1 MGREHLLAFAL
12 LAAVVAAS
20 VIVPVSE
27 GAGDDMGLLLYEVNP
42 KGEFEGVSVFN
53 YGPSAIDMSEY
64 SIYDGY
70 GYITFSERL
79 MVEPGAR
86 ATFCS
91 TASEGDPFSG
101 RDMVYASGTGGVIVD
116 KKFELNNSGDCV
128 YLLKGDDTLDAMC
141 YGNRTVSDQAQW
153 SGRSVPVPST
163 GFLQRQGSSDTDT
176 ADDWFAYKPGRTSFP
191 FDPDRRYDAD
201 VTPFTFPESGGIPV
215 YRALESATE
224 TVDISI
230 YLISSNN
237 VYGLLAELEGRGVEV
252 RLLLEGSPVSPKITD
267 FLPQIRA
274 VVDAGAEVRLIN
286 AGDSDGRYSFAHAKY
301 AIIDGSTVVVTSEN
315 WAVANMNGKITE
327 DPYSSKNNGN
337 RGWGAVVES
346 AGYSGFMEE
355 VFENDFDTSYGDT
368 VDFLEKYPNS
378 KPASLTY
385 TSPSQS
391 GEFVTYHT
399 EVVPVLSTDSSYE
412 AMRYYISGCTERVY
426 SQNQSLTSYYADLGE
441 SSPVMMMAERAHA
454 GVDCRFMLSSEATD
468 ADNQIKLINSST
480 LVKAAAMSTPYL
492 HNKGMVLDDVAWVS
506 SINWTPT
513 SVEKNRECGVAILSK
528 EIADYLAG
536 FFLADFDR
544 YYSYG
549 GISVDISE
557 IKSSYRHGEE
567 VTFSV
572 TVKPVGEYTYVWD
585 LGDGSDPITSKIP
598 RVAVRPAD
606 GAHVLK
612 VTVSDGMG
620 NSQTVSHAYS
630 VTEESGD
637 LSGPWIYLAP
647 ILALIAGAAAYL
659 RRHR

>member
-1 MGREHLLAFAL
+1 MGRVHLLALAL
-12 LAAVVAAS
+12 LAAIVAAS
-20 VIVPVSE
+20 LVSSVSE
-27 GAGDDMGLLLYEVNP
+27 GAGDGDGLLLYEVNP
-42 KGEFEGVSVFN
+42 KGEFEGVSVYN
-53 YGPSAIDMSEY
+53 YGPSPVDMADY
-64 SIYDGY
+64 RIYDGY
-70 GYITFSERL
+70 GYITFSAKL
-79 MVEPGAR
+79 IVEPGAR

-91 TASEGDPFSG
+91 NASVDDPFSG
-101 RDMVYASGTGGVIVD
+101 RDMVYASGTGGVTVD

-128 YLLKGDDTLDAMC
+128 YLLKGDDTVDAMC
-141 YGNRTVSDQAQW
+141 YGNRTVSDPSQW
-153 SGRSVPVPST
+153 SGRSVSVPQS
-163 GFLQRQGSSDTDT
+163 GFLQRQGSSDSDT
-176 ADDWFAYKPGRTSFP
+176 ADDWFSYKPGRTNIP

-215 YRALESATE
+215 YRALESATK

-230 YLISSNN
+230 YLITSDN

-267 FLPQIRA
+267 YLSQIRA
-274 VVDAGAEVRLIN
+274 VADAGAEVRLIN
-286 AGDSDGRYSFAHAKY
+286 ASDADGRYSFAHAKY
-301 AIIDGSTVVVTSEN
+301 AVIDGSTVVVTSEN
-315 WAVANMNGKITE
+315 WAVANMNGKITK

-337 RGWGAVVES
+337 RGWGAIVES
-346 AGYSGFMEE
+346 AGYSDFMED

-391 GEFVTYHT
+391 GEFNTYRA
-399 EVVPVLSTDSSYE
+399 EVVPILSPDSSYD
-412 AMRYYISGCTERVY
+412 AMEYYISSCTERAY
-426 SQNQSLTSYYADLGE
+426 SQNQSLTSYYANLGE
-441 SSPVMMMAERAHA
+441 SSPVIMMAEQAHT
-454 GVDCRFMLSSEATD
+454 GVDCRFMLSSEAAD
-468 ADNQIKLINSST
+468 ADNQVKLVNSST

-492 HNKGMVLDDVAWVS
+492 HNKGMILDDVAWVS
-506 SINWTPT
+506 SVNWTPT
-513 SVEKNRECGVAILSK
+513 SVEKNRECGVAILS
-528 EIADYLAG
+528 EEVADNFAG
-536 FFLADFDR
+536 FFLADFDM

-567 VTFSV
+567 ATFSV
-572 TVKPVGEYTYVWD
+572 TVKPVGEYTYTWD

-598 RVAVRPAD
+598 RVAARPAD

-620 NSQTVSHAYS
+620 NSQTVSRSYS

-647 ILALIAGAAAYL
+647 ILAIIAAAAAFL